1 MPPKHLVLLQAMFPG
16 VMMLDIDQ
24 IASLTR
30 YGRGHLYNLN
40 YKGKLPFKVSRG
52 SRNKI
57 LVSII
62 EFAAYL
68 DKTSL
73 SEYAPPVDQPPELIV
88 KKPGRPRGST
98 ARASATVSSFQ
109 SELHA
114 AIYRVQARELLSGIG
129 HRIAGERLDGDES
142 MGCEEQMR
150 KTLSR
155 LSAAVEAAS
164 YEFEQLHARL
174 SNPESPDI
182 PYEARQIPFFVS
194 PEGLVVAL
202 VVDEFADHDA
212 SPVAIHQVRWMTWAS
227 ALSLVWHDESK
238 RLAWLEKMAIVV
250 PSLHDTVDALRRDA
264 LHSI

>member
-1 MPPKHLVLLQAMFPG
+1 MPSKHLVLLQAMFPG
-16 VMMLDIDQ
+16 VLMLDIDQ

-40 YKGKLPFKVSRG
+40 YEGKLPFKVSRG

-98 ARASATVSSFQ
+98 SRASATVSSFQ

-114 AIYRVQARELLSGIG
+114 AIYRVQ
-129 HRIAGERLDGDES
+129 
-142 MGCEEQMR
+142 
-150 KTLSR
+150 
-155 LSAAVEAAS
+155 
-164 YEFEQLHARL
+164 ARL

-227 ALSLVWHDESK
+227 ALSLVWLDESK
-238 RLAWLEKMAIVV
+238 RLAWLEKMAIVA
-250 PSLHDTVDALRRDA
+250 PSLYDTVDALRRDA

>member
-1 MPPKHLVLLQAMFPG
+1 
-16 VMMLDIDQ
+16 MLDIDQ

-40 YKGKLPFKVSRG
+40 YEGKLPFKVSRG
-52 SRNKI
+52 PRNKI

-88 KKPGRPRGST
+88 KKPGRPRGAT
-98 ARASATVSSFQ
+98 TRASATVSSFQ

-164 YEFEQLHARL
+164 YEFEQSSLSASLIWTSKAVSSCFKAFLGNLAGSGCPWLARY
-174 SNPESPDI
+174 SK
-182 PYEARQIPFFVS
+182 
-194 PEGLVVAL
+194 AL
-202 VVDEFADHDA
+202 D
-212 SPVAIHQVRWMTWAS
+212 
-227 ALSLVWHDESK
+227 
-238 RLAWLEKMAIVV
+238 
-250 PSLHDTVDALRRDA
+250 LRRN
-264 LHSI
+264 LCSF